1 MHSSLAADK
10 EPRKNAKKGA
20 VMETPTYIALSRQ
33 MVLSRQMDVVA
44 NNIAN
49 ATTPGFKA
57 EEVVMSEYKIRAER
71 PVKLSYV
78 QDFATARDYRDGPL
92 KTTGN
97 DLDLAIQ
104 GEGFFV
110 VQTPDGNRY
119 TRVGRLQLD
128 KDGLL
133 VTSQGYPVLGGG
145 APITLN
151 PDDGHVNVAEDGT
164 ISTDRAKNGTQQQVV
179 GRLDIMS
186 FADKNALVPEQD
198 NLYSSG
204 GQQPRAVNTDMG
216 TANVGLPVAGTETT
230 GSATKILHGMLEDS
244 NVQTIVQMTSMIQV
258 TRNYQAVQKFMDEEH
273 QRQLDA
279 VNTITA
285 NT

>member
-1 MHSSLAADK
+1 
-10 EPRKNAKKGA
+10 
-20 VMETPTYIALSRQ
+20 METPTYIGLSRQ

-49 ATTPGFKA
+49 ASTPGFKA
-57 EEVVMSEYKIRAER
+57 EEVVMSEYKIQAER

-78 QDFATARDYRDGPL
+78 QDFATARDFRDGPL
-92 KTTGN
+92 KATGN

-104 GEGFFV
+104 GDGFFV
-110 VQTPDGNRY
+110 VKTPDGNRY
-119 TRVGRLQLD
+119 TRVGRFQLD
-128 KDGLL
+128 KDGQI

-145 APITLN
+145 SPITLT

-164 ISTDRAKNGTQQQVV
+164 ISTDRAKNGTQQAVV
-179 GRLDIMS
+179 GRIDVVS

-198 NLYSSG
+198 NAYSAG
-204 GQQPRAVNTDMG
+204 GQTPRPVNTDIG
-216 TANVGLPVAGTETT
+216 TANIGLPVAGTETP
-230 GSATKILHGMLEDS
+230 GSGTKIMRGVLEDS

-258 TRNYQAVQKFMDEEH
+258 TRNYQAVQKFLDEEH
-273 QRQLDA
+273 QRQLNA
-279 VNTITA
+279 ISTITS